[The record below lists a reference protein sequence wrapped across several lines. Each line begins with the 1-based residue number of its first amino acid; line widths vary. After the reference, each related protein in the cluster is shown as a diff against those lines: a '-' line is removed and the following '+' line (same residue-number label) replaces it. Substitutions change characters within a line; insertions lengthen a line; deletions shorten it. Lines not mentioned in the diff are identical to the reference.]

1 MILDLGGPELV
12 IEMSP
17 ARKEHKSPELPIAG
31 RRPERADAA
40 ANRIRILEAAREV
53 LAERGAEAT
62 SLDAVAA
69 AAGVG
74 KGTIF
79 RRFGDRSGLFQ
90 ALLSEHLAT
99 FQDAFLFGPPP
110 LGPGAPPAERL
121 RAFFDGFLDLQDG
134 HLELTIA
141 LEKERWRGP
150 IGGYLV
156 LSMHVENLLGE
167 LSSEIDATT
176 TAQLLM
182 NAAGVNVVRY
192 LRRDLG
198 VSLESMKSAMHP
210 LLDGLSPRSGRRG
223 GSVAGGT
230 AGRGRRVAKG

>member
-1 MILDLGGPELV
+1 MSGGFPLTLQLGLHVGGLAWDHRRS

-17 ARKEHKSPELPIAG
+17 TRKDTRPQELPIAG
-31 RRPERADAA
+31 QRPERADAA
-40 ANRIRILEAAREV
+40 ANRERILKAAKRV
-53 LAERGAEAT
+53 LEERGAEDT

-79 RRFGDRSGLFQ
+79 RRFGDRSGLFE
-90 ALLSEHLAT
+90 ALLSEHLRT
-99 FQDAFLFGPPP
+99 FQDAILLGPPP
-110 LGPGAPPAERL
+110 LGPGAPAADRL
-121 RAFFDGFLDLQDG
+121 TAFFDGFLDLQDG

-150 IGGYLV
+150 LGGYLV
-156 LSMHVENLLGE
+156 LSKHVENLLE
-167 LSSEIDATT
+167 EISPEIDAQT

-192 LRRDLG
+192 LRRDLE
-198 VSLESMKSAMHP
+198 VSLESLKHAMRP
-210 LLDGLSPRSGRRG
+210 LLAGLGA
-223 GSVAGGT
+223 AGDS
-230 AGRGRRVAKG
+230 

>member
-1 MILDLGGPELV
+1 
-12 IEMSP
+12 MSP
-17 ARKEHKSPELPIAG
+17 TRKDTRPQELPIAG
-31 RRPERADAA
+31 QRAERADAA
-40 ANRIRILEAAREV
+40 ANRERILKAAKRV
-53 LAERGAEAT
+53 LEERGAEDT

-79 RRFGDRSGLFQ
+79 RRFGDRSGLFE
-90 ALLSEHLAT
+90 ALLSEHLRA
-99 FQDAFLFGPPP
+99 FQDAILRGRPP
-110 LGPGAPPAERL
+110 LGPGAPAAERL
-121 RAFFDGFLDLQDG
+121 TAFFDGFLDLQDG

-156 LSMHVENLLGE
+156 LSKHVENLLE
-167 LSSEIDATT
+167 EISPEIDAQT

-192 LRRDLG
+192 LRRDLE
-198 VSLESMKSAMHP
+198 VSLESLKRAMRP
-210 LLDGLSPRSGRRG
+210 LLAGLGA
-223 GSVAGGT
+223 AGDS
-230 AGRGRRVAKG
+230 